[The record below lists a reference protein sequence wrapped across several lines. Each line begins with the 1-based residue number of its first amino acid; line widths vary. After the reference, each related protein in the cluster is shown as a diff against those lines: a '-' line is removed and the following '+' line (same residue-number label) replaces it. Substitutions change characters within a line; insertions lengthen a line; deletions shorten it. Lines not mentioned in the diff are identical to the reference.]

1 MHIVIFVAG
10 TNLPSNAKM
19 LAETFKQGIEQEKIS
34 TTLVRLADLSINHFS
49 LEYYHPECSLE
60 DDFCRIQS
68 LFEKADGV
76 VIATPIWNF
85 SVPAHLKNFIDRI
98 GGFSLDE
105 ATHSKGQLK
114 GKPFYLIFT
123 GGAPKPVWKFMLH
136 VTTMHLP
143 ESLKYYGGVILGRH
157 YEPRCMEGHGKFGL
171 VVDKRPESL
180 AHLQKKGAWFAR
192 IVRDRSQTGRLPL
205 RFRWP
210 YKLRIALQIFA
221 NRFLHAIE
229 P

>member
-1 MHIVIFVAG
+1 MQVVIFVAG
-10 TNLPSNAKM
+10 TNLHSNAKT
-19 LAETFKQGIEQEKIS
+19 LAEAFQKGLKQEGIS
-34 TTLVRLADLSINHFS
+34 TSLIRLTDLFINHFS
-49 LEYYHPECSLE
+49 LEYYHPQCSLE
-60 DDFCRIQS
+60 DDFCRVQNLIEQ
-68 LFEKADGV
+68 ADGV

-98 GGFSLDE
+98 GGFALDE

-123 GGAPKPVWKFMLH
+123 GGAPRAAWKFMFH

-143 ESLKYYGGVILGRH
+143 EAIKYYGGVVLGRH

-171 VVDKRPESL
+171 VVDKRPHSL
-180 AHLQKKGAWFAR
+180 TLLQKKGAWFAR
-192 IVRDRSQTGRLPL
+192 IIFKRAKTGRLPL